1 MRRLAPSVVRS
12 VACLVAL
19 ASAAGAC
26 TYQSRQVLPTVPEE
40 IESST
45 LYSSDGTLVYT
56 FHAEENRKVVP
67 LEEIPRLV
75 RDAVVAIEDE
85 RFYRHN
91 GVDVRAVLRA
101 LRANTQAGGVE
112 QGGSTI
118 TQQYVKQ
125 EILGNSEQ
133 TMKRKLQEA
142 SMAVQ
147 LERRYSKDRILE
159 LYLNAIYFGN
169 GAYGIEAAAHQYFG
183 KPATDL
189 ALPEGALLA
198 GLIQRPGTTDPYQHP
213 DEAMARRNLVLE
225 RMRTNGF
232 APSADVDAA
241 LAAPLQLAS
250 SVVPAA
256 EQYPAAYFVEEVKQW
271 ILDDPRFGAT
281 PKERRD
287 LLFGGGLRIQ
297 TTVDLAAQAQAEQ
310 AVNEILPDPNGPAVS
325 MVSVEPSTGFVRAIV
340 GGRNF
345 FGTGP
350 SDKLNLATQGGRSA
364 GSSFKPFILAT
375 ALEEGIDPQ
384 TQIPAP
390 GCISIPLPHEVW
402 DVCNAEGTGP
412 AVTSIFEGTVH
423 SYNTLYAQLILRVG
437 PEKAMENATRLGI
450 QSPLQTNPA
459 SVLGTNNVTTMDMAS
474 AYGSFANRG
483 VHVPPVL
490 VTRIT
495 RTDGTLL
502 YEHEHTQEKVLDAD
516 VADTVTSILEQV
528 IQRGT
533 GTRAKLD
540 RPAAGKTG
548 SSQKNRDAWFVGYT
562 PDLATAVWVGFPIV
576 GADGELISM
585 RPPRTPITVFG
596 GTYPA
601 QIWQRFMSAALAG
614 RPPTAFH
621 PPATTTTTAPPSTE
635 VTTTTTT
642 TAPQSATV
650 PNVVGAKAE
659 EATATLEAAGFVV
672 ERIPTADGSKPG
684 GRVMAQSPR
693 GGTSAPVRSTVRIE
707 VSSGSSG

>member
-1 MRRLAPSVVRS
+1 MRRPVRS
-12 VACLVAL
+12 LACLIAV
-19 ASAAGAC
+19 SAMVGAC
-26 TYQSRQVLPTVPEE
+26 TYESREVLPSLQVE
-40 IESST
+40 IQSST
-45 LYSSDGTLVYT
+45 LYSSDGTLVHT

-67 LEEIPRLV
+67 LERIPRQM
-75 RDAVVAIEDE
+75 RDAAVAIEDE

-101 LRANTQAGGVE
+101 IQANTEAGGVE

-125 EILGNSEQ
+125 EILGDSSQ
-133 TMKRKLQEA
+133 TVKRKLQEA

-183 KPATDL
+183 KSATDL
-189 ALPEGALLA
+189 TLPESALLA
-198 GLIQRPGTTDPYQHP
+198 GLIQRPGSTDPYQHP
-213 DEAMARRNLVLE
+213 EEATARRNVVLE
-225 RMRTNGF
+225 RMRRNGF
-232 APSADVDAA
+232 ASPADVDAA
-241 LAAPLQLAS
+241 IATPLQLAS
-250 SVVPAA
+250 PVVPAA

-271 ILDDPRFGAT
+271 ILDDPRFGST

-297 TTVDLAAQAQAEQ
+297 TTVDLTAQAQAEQ
-310 AVNEILPDPNGPAVS
+310 AANDILPDPNGPAVS
-325 MVSVEPSTGFVRAIV
+325 MVSIEPATGYVRAMV

-350 SDKLNLATQGGRSA
+350 IDKLNLATQGGRSA
-364 GSSFKPFILAT
+364 GSSFKPFTLAT
-375 ALEEGIDPQ
+375 ALEQGIDPQ

-390 GCISIPLPHEVW
+390 GCIDIPIPGQIWH
-402 DVCNAEGTGP
+402 VCNAEGTGP
-412 AVTSIFEGTVH
+412 AVTSIYEGTVH

-437 PEKAMENATRLGI
+437 PEKAMETATRLGI
-450 QSPLQTNPA
+450 ESPLETNPA

-474 AYGSFANRG
+474 AYASFANRG

-495 RTDGTLL
+495 RADGTLL

-516 VADTVTSILEQV
+516 IADTVTSILEQV

-548 SSQKNRDAWFVGYT
+548 SSQENRDAWFVGYT
-562 PDLATAVWVGFPIV
+562 PELATAVWVGFPIV
-576 GADGELISM
+576 GADNVLISM
-585 RPPRTPITVFG
+585 RPPTTPITVFG

-601 QIWQRFMSAALAG
+601 QIWQRFMTAALTG
-614 RPPTAFH
+614 RPPSTFH
-621 PPATTTTTAPPSTE
+621 PPATTTTTAPSGGA
-635 VTTTTTT
+635 TTTTT
-642 TAPQSATV
+642 TAPKAVEV
-650 PNVVGAKAE
+650 PNVVGAKVEDAV
-659 EATATLEAAGFVV
+659 AALEAAGFVV
-672 ERIPTADGSKPG
+672 ERIPAAAGAKPR
-684 GRVMAQSPR
+684 GRVMAQSPI
-693 GGTSAPVRSTVRIE
+693 GATKAPFGSTVRIE
-707 VSSGSSG
+707 VAGDPSG